1 MPRRTPCLGVIA
13 GAAVLLAAPAGASA
27 VTGTISKPC
36 YSHLVARGTEPIVIT
51 LAGGTP
57 GAPFVVAAT
66 PPGKALGSAGSASG
80 DFDVAGNAITQITG
94 VFPPSGSINPIRGE
108 QLVVSVKDFGATA
121 VDTGAMAVDTPIGT
135 TLITNLTMDV
145 SSTPRS
151 PRAHRKITVSGT
163 PFAGQALYGF
173 VVHGTSSKV
182 LRRISLGTADVC
194 GYVAGTG
201 IVAPKSYKTGSYRLY
216 VNVGPT
222 LNKSMALFSSFR
234 ISRGL
239 F

>member
-1 MPRRTPCLGVIA
+1 MSSRTPYLGVIA
-13 GAAVLLAAPAGASA
+13 GAALLLAAPAAASA

-36 YSHLVARGTEPIVIT
+36 YSHVVARGTEPIGIT

-57 GAPFVVAAT
+57 GAPFLVAAT
-66 PPGKALGSAGSASG
+66 APGKDIGSAGSASG
-80 DFDVAGNAITQITG
+80 EFDAAGNAVTQITD

-108 QLVVSVKDFGATA
+108 PLVVSVKDYGGSA
-121 VDTGAMAVDTPIGT
+121 VETPIGT
-135 TLITNLTMDV
+135 ALITNLTMSI

-151 PRAHRKITVSGT
+151 IRAHRKITVSGT

-182 LRRISLGTADVC
+182 LRRISLGTADGC
-194 GYVAGTG
+194 GYVAGKG
-201 IVAPKSYKTGSYRLY
+201 IVAPKSFKTGSYKLY
-216 VNVGPT
+216 VNAGPT
-222 LNKSMALFSSFR
+222 LNKSLALSFSFR
-234 ISRGL
+234 VIRGL